1 MNTYIKFLPVA
12 ALALGLSMTS
22 CVGDLDVTPIDPNLE
37 LEYSPEGLFNKCYAN
52 FAMQGNKAGDEVDID
67 GLDGGT
73 AGLVRQMFN
82 SNELTTDEAICGWGD
97 QGIAEFCYN
106 TYGDSHP
113 MLKGYYA
120 RLTTGISYCNQYLSA
135 CGDYDATMSAEIR
148 YLRAFQYYLIL
159 DGWGNIPFAT
169 APLAAPEQYNS
180 VRAYEWLVNEVNEI
194 EPLLSTPKAKK
205 STDTGYGRVDQVA
218 AWMLLAR
225 LYLNAEVYTGTAQW
239 DNASKYANK
248 VMTEGKQGGYKLNTQ
263 GTADWSAY
271 QMLFMADNGESDAA
285 YEAIF
290 PMLQDGLQSRSWCS
304 SLFLVAST
312 FDADLHANKKD
323 KEATNNTDQAWGG
336 NRCRPDLLKKFG
348 ITDDDHLN
356 VWDMTVKAG
365 DDRALFDGVDRL
377 YDNEDPGVFK
387 NGYATTKFNNWR
399 SDNQAAHDATFTD
412 MDFFM
417 LRVAEAYL
425 TYAEAEARK
434 SSNVATG
441 AAADAINALRTRAHA
456 KTQTSYTLNE
466 ILDEWS
472 REFYFEGRRRTD
484 LIRHGKFGGNTGFT
498 WTWKGGTH
506 EGRNFDAQR
515 NVFPLPSTVVQ
526 GNRFDQNLGY

>member
-1 MNTYIKFLPVA
+1 MNTYFKFLPAA
-12 ALALGLSMTS
+12 ALALCLGMTS

-52 FAMQGNKAGDEVDID
+52 FAMQGNRAGDEVDID

-82 SNELTTDEAICGWGD
+82 ANELTTDEAICGWGD

-120 RLTTGISYCNQYLSA
+120 RLTTGISYCNQYLEA
-135 CGDYDATMSAEIR
+135 CGDHDAMMSAEIR

-159 DGWGNIPFAT
+159 DAWGQIPFAT
-169 APLAAPEQYNS
+169 KPLVAPEQYNS
-180 VRAYEWLVNEVNEI
+180 QEAFDWLEKELLEI
-194 EPLLSTPKAKK
+194 EPMLGDAHPVRSTQP
-205 STDTGYGRVDQVA
+205 GYGRVNKAA

-225 LYLNAEVYTGTAQW
+225 LYLNAEVYTGTARWQ
-239 DNASKYANK
+239 DASNYAQK
-248 VMTEGKQGGYKLNTQ
+248 VMGSDYEINKK

-271 QMLFMADNGESDAA
+271 QMLFLADNGESDA
-285 YEAIF
+285 YIEAIF
-290 PMLQDGLQSRSWCS
+290 PVLQDGLQSRSWCS

-312 FDADLHANKKD
+312 YDGDLHANKNAAD
-323 KEATNNTDQAWGG
+323 ATNNTDQAWGG
-336 NRCRPDLLKKFG
+336 NRCRPDLLQKFG
-348 ITDDDHLN
+348 ITDDQHLN
-356 VWDMTVKAG
+356 VWDMTVAVG

-387 NGYATTKFNNWR
+387 NGYATTKYSNWR
-399 SDNQAAHDATFTD
+399 SDNQPAHDATYTD

-417 LRVAEAYL
+417 LRAAEAYL
-425 TYAEAEARK
+425 TYAEAEARMH
-434 SSNVATG
+434 SNVADG
-441 AAADAINALRTRAHA
+441 KAADAINELRRRANA
-456 KTQTSYTLNE
+456 KTQASYTLNE

-484 LIRHGKFGGNTGFT
+484 LIRHGKFGGNTGYT

-515 NVFPLPSTVVQ
+515 NVFPIPSTVVQ
-526 GNRFDQNLGY
+526 GNKFSQNPGY